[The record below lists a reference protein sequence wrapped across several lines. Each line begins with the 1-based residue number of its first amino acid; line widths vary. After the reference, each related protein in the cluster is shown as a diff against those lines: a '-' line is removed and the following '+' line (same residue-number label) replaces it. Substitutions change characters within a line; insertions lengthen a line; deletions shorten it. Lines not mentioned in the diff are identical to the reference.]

1 MNHSSSLLLQIPQP
15 CTSTYRN
22 GTPSNSPMPQDRLSP
37 QLHKPNPKRFYRS
50 IKTLHSHNNSPK
62 IFVRGDR
69 LPIIRDLSGNI
80 PATPTTCKRAA
91 VTEEKIEE
99 LSRGISGLYVKGRGG
114 RQRGLNSPTTN
125 QSRLNVNST
134 TTRGG
139 SGLFG
144 SLVRKPGRF
153 KVRTIVLGGTTK
165 VEDK

>member
-114 RQRGLNSPTTN
+114 RQRGLNF
-125 QSRLNVNST
+125 NST